1 MSAPAPPRKRKP
13 SAPVV
18 TAPAAVEHQQH
29 AEQPQHQDQQQQQQQ
44 HQQQQAAATGATTRR
59 VREALAKIQRSTVLL
74 RDSPIP
80 ITIDVVVNIPQLS
93 VVYDPIRQGIA
104 EGMSDIVSALI
115 PGSRVESSRQVAPV
129 SLLGPNMPPFSRV
142 CYTVIVSGAGDGGD
156 AYARN
161 ASASAASAARTG

>member
-1 MSAPAPPRKRKP
+1 MSTAPPPAPRKRKP
-13 SAPVV
+13 SVAVVAAP
-18 TAPAAVEHQQH
+18 PAAV
-29 AEQPQHQDQQQQQQQ
+29 DQQQQQQQ
-44 HQQQQAAATGATTRR
+44 QPVTGATTTR

-93 VVYDPIRQGIA
+93 MAHDPIRQGIA

-142 CYTVIVSGAGDGGD
+142 CYTVIVSGSGDGGD
-156 AYARN
+156 GDD
-161 ASASAASAARTG
+161 ASALNTDSIASAAGARAG